1 MSKLQITAVDVIPVD
16 VPRRG
21 GFALQRGPTP
31 PSSPFT
37 VVRVRTNEGV
47 VGYGEG
53 VTTDR
58 SMAGVLREHLAEVA
72 VGRDLFD
79 LSGLHA
85 AMDRV
90 EMMKTE
96 RVGHWNPARA
106 AIDIAVHDA
115 QAKWLGVPLSD
126 LLGGRR
132 RDEIEVCKN
141 VGVAPPNECATVASG
156 LVEAGYRTLK
166 VRVGADLSAED
177 ERLAAI
183 REAASPATRIRL
195 DANQAWDPVGAV
207 RAIERLAG
215 HGLEAVEQ
223 PCHFADVRGAA
234 YVASRVDVP
243 LIADEGFWTVYEA
256 RELLV
261 AGAAQAL
268 HVYLGKCGGIRPAM
282 EIVALGR
289 AFGVAI
295 TLGERIPLGI
305 ALAAHLHVAAAL
317 DEAPY
322 AHALAYDLN
331 ESDLLTTPIPVT
343 AGRMPVPPGPG
354 LGIEVDEDRLA
365 FYARD

>member
-1 MSKLQITAVDVIPVD
+1 MSKLRITGLDVIPVD

-21 GFALQRGPTP
+21 GFALQRGVTP

-37 VVRVRTNEGV
+37 VVRLRTNQDV

-53 VTTDR
+53 VTTDK
-58 SMAGVLREHLAEVA
+58 SMADVLREHLAETV
-72 VGRDLFD
+72 VGLDPFD
-79 LSGLHA
+79 LTGIHA
-85 AMDRV
+85 AVDRV
-90 EMMKTE
+90 EMMRTE
-96 RVGHWNPARA
+96 RIGHWNPARA
-106 AIDIAVHDA
+106 AIDIAVHDV
-115 QAKWLGVPLSD
+115 QARWLGVSLSE
-126 LLGGRR
+126 LLGGRQ

-141 VGVAPPNECATVASG
+141 VGVASPSETAKAAAA

-166 VRVGADLSAED
+166 IRAGADIDAED

-183 REAASPATRIRL
+183 RSVAPREVRVRL
-195 DANQAWDPVGAV
+195 DANQAWDPIAAV
-207 RAIERLAG
+207 RAIERLGA

-243 LIADEGFWTVYEA
+243 LMADEGFWTIYDV

-282 EIVALGR
+282 RIVGLAE
-289 AFGVAI
+289 AFGVAVSM
-295 TLGERIPLGI
+295 GERIPFGI
-305 ALAAHLHVAAAL
+305 ALAAHLHVAATLAHT
-317 DEAPY
+317 PF

-331 ESDLLTTPIPVT
+331 ESDLITTPIT
-343 AGRMPVPPGPG
+343 AVGGRMPVPEGPG
-354 LGIEVDEDRLA
+354 RGVEVDEDRLA
-365 FYARD
+365 FYARR